1 MKKQIVCF
9 SFLLFGIACNTDVAP
24 LPVADPPPKVTNLE
38 DITTD
43 LPTFSGHEE
52 FNNNCRPC
60 HSLRYIT
67 MQPDFPRA
75 TWKKTVD
82 KMIHTYGAPIPDST
96 RDKIVD
102 FLMAVRG
109 KNE

>member
-1 MKKQIVCF
+1 MKKLAWFC
-9 SFLLFGIACNTDVAP
+9 FLLFVVACGTDVTPRPA
-24 LPVADPPPKVTNLE
+24 ADPPPKVTALE
-38 DITTD
+38 EVTTGFPNFAGQD
-43 LPTFSGHEE
+43 E
-52 FNNNCRPC
+52 FNSNCRVC

-102 FLMAVRG
+102 FLMSVKGRD
-109 KNE
+109 E

>member
-1 MKKQIVCF
+1 MKKQLVCF
-9 SFLLFGIACNTDVAP
+9 SFLLFGIACGTEVVQP
-24 LPVADPPPKVTNLE
+24 PADPPQKVMKLE

-43 LPTFSGHEE
+43 LPNFKGYDD
-52 FNNNCRPC
+52 FNNNCRVC

-102 FLMAVRG
+102 FLMRVKGAD
-109 KNE
+109 E

>member
-1 MKKQIVCF
+1 MKKHTLCF
-9 SFLLFGIACNTDVAP
+9 CFLLFVIACGTEVTQ

-43 LPTFSGHEE
+43 FPDFQGQAE
-52 FNNNCRPC
+52 FNNNCRVC

-82 KMIHTYGAPIPDST
+82 KMVHTYGAPIPDST

-102 FLMAVRG
+102 FLMKVKG
-109 KNE
+109 TE